1 MDIIAAGPPT
11 SPWNLPSEAAAE
23 VTQWLSLASFVG
35 LALSIVAVLIF
46 GAFLALD
53 KDRGEPVSAR
63 APYIRALQISLGVM
77 SITAASSLASMFI

>member
-23 VTQWLSLASFVG
+23 VTQWLSMTAYVALAF
-35 LALSIVAVLIF
+35 SIVSTFIF

-53 KDRGEPVSAR
+53 KERGEPVSAR
-63 APYIRALQISLGVM
+63 APYVRGLQISLGVV
-77 SITAASSLASMFI
+77 SISAASSLAAMFI